1 MKITKHNKQ
10 YTNNIQ
16 IPMHNGKNVSLFIRS
31 LYIVCNLLLVFCILG
46 FNDFTYALSINIDPS
61 NIKLVMKPGEVKT
74 GEILVQNLGGTKL
87 KIMAYT
93 QDWIYA
99 PDGSKTFMKPGSSV
113 YSCSSWIKLDP
124 INFILAPKEDK
135 KVKYTITSPSNASGG
150 HVSVIFF
157 EAVMDAYQGIAVSG
171 RLGSIV
177 YLDTEGDIKR
187 AGEIKNLSV
196 LASEEGDPVILNFS
210 FINSGN
216 SYISA
221 KPVIKVLDGGKV
233 VVEKQAMNINSLP
246 GDTKSTIVTIKEP
259 LKEGKYKAQV
269 ELTFDNKTL
278 KSQSDFTIRK
288 SARK

>member
-1 MKITKHNKQ
+1 MKLPINKFQ
-10 YTNNIQ
+10 VPGNIQ
-16 IPMHNGKNVSLFIRS
+16 IPNPKFGHWLFVFGICLVLGAWSLVIPA
-31 LYIVCNLLLVFCILG
+31 
-46 FNDFTYALSINIDPS
+46 YALSINMDPS
-61 NIKLVMKPGEVKT
+61 NLKLALKPGETKT
-74 GEILVQNLGGTKL
+74 GEILVQNFGGA
-87 KIMAYT
+87 KIKVKAYT
-93 QDWIYA
+93 EDWIYA

-124 INFILAPKEDK
+124 MNFILAPKEDR

-157 EAVMDAYQGIAVSG
+157 ETIIDGYQGIAVSG

-187 AGEIKNLSV
+187 TGEIKDVVV
-196 LASEEGDPVILNFS
+196 LASEEGSPVSLNFS
-210 FINSGN
+210 FVNSGN

-221 KPVIKVLDGGKV
+221 KPSIKVLDGSKSV
-233 VVEKQAMNINSLP
+233 IEKQEMNINTLP
-246 GDTKSTIVTIKEP
+246 GDTKSTTVTIKEP

-278 KSQSDFTIRK
+278 KSQSEFTISKSSRK
-288 SARK
+288 